1 MSSKRDIKDGRGR
14 RTSVCPSTPR
24 LMPEAEAV
32 VERDSKVKSCSQCQQ
47 ETRPGGDTILNGAAE
62 VLGHQM
68 DHSFKDHLRGKK
80 KFSFRNDHRDQKWLE
95 TMKHQN

>member
-32 VERDSKVKSCSQCQQ
+32 VERDSKAKSCSQCQQ

-68 DHSFKDHLRGKK
+68 DHGFKDHLRGKK
-80 KFSFRNDHRDQKWLE
+80 NSALGMTTGTRNGWKL
-95 TMKHQN
+95 